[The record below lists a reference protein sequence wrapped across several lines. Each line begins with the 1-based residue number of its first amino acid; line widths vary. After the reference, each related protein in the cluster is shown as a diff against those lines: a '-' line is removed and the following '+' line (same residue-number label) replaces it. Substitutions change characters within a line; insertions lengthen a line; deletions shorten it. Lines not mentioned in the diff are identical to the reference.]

1 MIVFVHIPQHGSSH
15 MIKPNADE
23 ERKYNY
29 FMIGTKNLG
38 YVSQTEWT

>member
-1 MIVFVHIPQHGSSH
+1 
-15 MIKPNADE
+15 MIKPNTNE

-29 FMIGTKNLG
+29 FMIGNKKLG